1 MANLNINKVVIG
13 GKLTA
18 DPELKT
24 TSSGVL
30 VTSFSVAV
38 NRRYKR
44 GEEQETDFFKI
55 TAWKETAD
63 FICKYFRKGSS
74 ICIFGQLRNRNWTD
88 QNGVKHYVT
97 EIVADEASFVDA
109 KSESPAAVREASN
122 QPYIPESYNS
132 PAYATTADQAS
143 APKFEEI
150 SDDEDLPF

>member
-88 QNGVKHYVT
+88 QNGVKHYAT
-97 EIVADEASFVDA
+97 DIVADDATFVDSKA
-109 KSESPAAVREASN
+109 ESSSEAPKE
-122 QPYIPESYNS
+122 YIPNS
-132 PAYATTADQAS
+132 FLYCPG
-143 APKFEEI
+143 
-150 SDDEDLPF
+150 